1 MWVAPVPATR
11 LSLSRHIPHSRRSR
25 TPASTIHPP
34 ESVILRFPPPA
45 HPLSY
50 SAGFWLKSQIRA
62 TAAMVLCGV
71 RCVLRPRSPQ
81 VVRAPPLPGVKHTC
95 TYMGGEITRHLRGR
109 SGALATRRAGQKSS
123 WTADLRITKPDLRIT
138 SITQHAADPQVASA
152 SGAVPARS
160 SRGPSIPRARARF
173 SSTADA
179 HSTRARTNKTQ
190 DTQNTHL
197 TPSEG
202 GVAHTS
208 RITRTQMG
216 ARSSSLKVCALHY
229 EPLLVPTR
237 VPPGPLRT
245 SYRFFI

>member
-1 MWVAPVPATR
+1 MGGSCAGYSPLTLTTHSSLPPFPHTR
-11 LSLSRHIPHSRRSR
+11 QHHPSARIR
-25 TPASTIHPP
+25 HPP
-34 ESVILRFPPPA
+34 FPSAGASFELLRRLLAQISNPRHRSYGAVWCPLRAASPLTPGCEGSPTTWGETYMYIHGRRDHPPPE
-45 HPLSY
+45 
-50 SAGFWLKSQIRA
+50 R
-62 TAAMVLCGV
+62 
-71 RCVLRPRSPQ
+71 
-81 VVRAPPLPGVKHTC
+81 
-95 TYMGGEITRHLRGR
+95 R

-138 SITQHAADPQVASA
+138 SITQHAADAQVASA